1 MAVTIG
7 LAFIAGLASFL
18 SPCVFSLVPVYI
30 GYLSGRSVASYQESE
45 SSNRL
50 QTFIHGLFFVLGF
63 SLIFILLGLA
73 ISALGGFLY
82 NIRDLLAKLGGII
95 VILFGLH
102 MTGLLKIPFLNY
114 DLRPRSKTERNR
126 SYLSS
131 FLMGIFF
138 SAGWSPCVGPVLG
151 AILMLALNEGS
162 VLSGLWLL
170 SAYSAGMAI
179 PFLAAAAATG
189 WVTHLLRDFRSVMYY
204 IEIIMGVLLILV
216 GVLLFLG
223 IFEQLAGLGSF
234 INLGL

>member
-1 MAVTIG
+1 V
-7 LAFIAGLASFL
+7 
-18 SPCVFSLVPVYI
+18 
-30 GYLSGRSVASYQESE
+30 
-45 SSNRL
+45 
-50 QTFIHGLFFVLGF
+50 FFVLGF
-63 SLIFILLGLA
+63 STVFIVLGLA
-73 ISALGGFLY
+73 VSAIGEFLY
-82 NIRDLLAKLGGII
+82 NTRDILSKLGGVI

-114 DLRPRSKTERNR
+114 DLRPRSKNERNR
-126 SYLSS
+126 SFISS
-131 FLMGIFF
+131 FLMGVFF

-162 VLSGLWLL
+162 LVSGFWLL
-170 SAYSAGMAI
+170 TSYSAGMAI

-189 WVTHLLRDFRSVMYY
+189 WVTHLLRKFRNLMHY
-204 IEIIMGVLLILV
+204 IEIAMGVMLIVV